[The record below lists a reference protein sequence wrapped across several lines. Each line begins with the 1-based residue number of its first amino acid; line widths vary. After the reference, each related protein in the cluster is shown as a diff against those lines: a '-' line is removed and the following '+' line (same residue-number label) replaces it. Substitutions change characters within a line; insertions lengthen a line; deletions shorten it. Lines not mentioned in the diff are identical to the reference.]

1 MDPDGEKIYFA
12 NGSSDNFKEKVSE
25 ALKLM
30 IFSGTAGDLLRL
42 ELSDIN
48 YYIAEVSYEKGGK
61 WNRFNRKSKTI
72 YWDPNAIVET
82 TEYLYMSP
90 MTILA
95 HEAAHAAIFD
105 EVLHSDDNE
114 FKKNY
119 IESSR
124 NIDNYEYDNIQE
136 YIIITGTEQVAA
148 RKLGEIRY
156 DQVIRKDHRLNN
168 VIIITEGMS
177 MVELL
182 NRIYEHNNLF

>member
-1 MDPDGEKIYFA
+1 
-12 NGSSDNFKEKVSE
+12 
-25 ALKLM
+25 
-30 IFSGTAGDLLRL
+30 
-42 ELSDIN
+42 
-48 YYIAEVSYEKGGK
+48 
-61 WNRFNRKSKTI
+61 
-72 YWDPNAIVET
+72 
-82 TEYLYMSP
+82 

-105 EVLHSDDNE
+105 KVLHSDDNE

-119 IESSR
+119 IESLR

-148 RKLGEIRY
+148 RKLGEIRD
-156 DQVIRKDHRLNN
+156 DQVTRKDHRLNN